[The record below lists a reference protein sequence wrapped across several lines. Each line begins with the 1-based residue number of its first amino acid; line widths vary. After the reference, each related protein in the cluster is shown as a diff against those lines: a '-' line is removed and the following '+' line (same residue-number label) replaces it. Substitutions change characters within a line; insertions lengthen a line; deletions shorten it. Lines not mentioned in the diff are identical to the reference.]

1 MNMIKSKDE
10 KNTVKKSVLLK
21 ITGVFVLTALMS
33 GCSADDVE
41 DFFDLTPAVRTPP
54 NNVSAVPITA
64 PDIDKKT
71 AAAQAEAE
79 TEAYTLTEKE
89 PADIEKSDIGN
100 LFEKPDISSFADYPN
115 MWVEKYI
122 GEYEKKDKTAYLT
135 FDDGPSKNT
144 EEILRV
150 LKENNIKATFFVTP
164 NESEECARRLRA
176 IAAAGHTIG
185 IHSFT
190 HNYLT
195 VYESEKAFE
204 KDFAQAYDI
213 VVRAVNQKPWLYR
226 FPGGSVNQ
234 YNRHCRDEIKAALG
248 ERGFVYYDWNVDS
261 NDWRGLA
268 AEELCRSVT
277 ADAKRFPSP
286 TILMHDTNIR
296 ENTVAALENV
306 IKCLKES
313 GYKFAPIT
321 WQVEPVQYGVNY

>member
-1 MNMIKSKDE
+1 MKTAENRDG
-10 KNTVKKSVLLK
+10 KNTLKKKVLLK
-21 ITGVFVLTALMS
+21 ITGAFVLAALMS
-33 GCSADDVE
+33 GCTADDVE

-54 NNVSAVPITA
+54 LNVSAVPITA
-64 PDIDKKT
+64 PGNVKEIT
-71 AAAQAEAE
+71 AQAEA
-79 TEAYTLTEKE
+79 YTTTEKKSE
-89 PADIEKSDIGN
+89 DIKE
-100 LFEKPDISSFADYPN
+100 LFEKPDISKLSDYPN

-122 GEYEKKDKTAYLT
+122 GEYEKKDKTVYLT

-144 EEILRV
+144 EAILRV
-150 LKENNIKATFFVTP
+150 LKDNNVKATFFIMP
-164 NESEECARRLRA
+164 DESEECARRLRA

-185 IHSFT
+185 IHSYT

-195 VYESEKAFE
+195 VYENEKAFE

-213 VVRAVNQKPWLYR
+213 IVRAVNQKPWLYR

-268 AEELCRSVT
+268 ADELCSSVT
-277 ADAKRFPSP
+277 AQAKKFPSP
-286 TILMHDTNIR
+286 TVLMHDTDTR
-296 ENTVAALENV
+296 DNTVAALENV

-313 GYKFAPIT
+313 GYKFEPIT
-321 WQVEPVQYGVNY
+321 RQVEPVQYGVNY

>member
-1 MNMIKSKDE
+1 MKTAENKGG

-21 ITGVFVLTALMS
+21 ITAAFVLSAVMS
-33 GCSADDVE
+33 GCTADDVE

-64 PDIDKKT
+64 PGSEIKT
-71 AAAQAEAE
+71 AAQAEAYTT
-79 TEAYTLTEKE
+79 TENE
-89 PADIEKSDIGN
+89 PEAVEV

-115 MWVEKYI
+115 MWVEKYV
-122 GEYEKKDKTAYLT
+122 GEYDKKDKTAYLT

-144 EEILRV
+144 EAILRV
-150 LKENNIKATFFVTP
+150 LKDNNIKATFFVMP
-164 NESEECARRLRA
+164 DESEECARRLRA

-185 IHSFT
+185 IHSYT

-195 VYESEKAFE
+195 IYENEKAFE

-213 VVRAVNQKPWLYR
+213 IVGAVNQKPWLYR

-248 ERGFVYYDWNVDS
+248 ERGFVYFDWNVDS
-261 NDWRGLA
+261 NDWRGLT
-268 AEELCRSVT
+268 AEELCQKVT
-277 ADAKRFPSP
+277 VDAKRFPSP
-286 TILMHDTNIR
+286 TILMHDTDIR
-296 ENTVAALENV
+296 GNTVAALENV

-321 WQVEPVQYGVNY
+321 QQVEPVQYGVNY